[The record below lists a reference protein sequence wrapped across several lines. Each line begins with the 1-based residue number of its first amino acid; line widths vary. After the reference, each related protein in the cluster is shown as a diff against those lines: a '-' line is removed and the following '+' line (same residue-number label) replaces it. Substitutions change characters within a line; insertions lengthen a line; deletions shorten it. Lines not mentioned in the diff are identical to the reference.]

1 MSNDA
6 ESWIFWF
13 KIGMGV
19 GAILITVL
27 FYYIIEKMLI
37 NFKFDCLRNE

>member
-1 MSNDA
+1 MSDT

-27 FYYIIEKMLI
+27 FYYIVEKI
-37 NFKFDCLRNE
+37 GIK